1 MESTTRPRPRHLG
14 RKIMQMRELLGIRQ
28 EAVAEQLGIT
38 QQAISKLE
46 QKEEVD
52 DETLDKVA
60 KAIGVTPDA
69 IKNLDDEATVYNIVH
84 NSSFTGSGSSV
95 SGRNYNCSFNPLD
108 KYVEAVEKNEK
119 LYEAL
124 LKSERGK
131 GSHAGKAFG

>member
-1 MESTTRPRPRHLG
+1 
-14 RKIMQMRELLGIRQ
+14 MQMRELLGIRQ

-52 DETLDKVA
+52 EETLDKVA
-60 KAIGVTPDA
+60 KAIGVTPEA

-95 SGRNYNCSFNPLD
+95 SGKNYNCSFNPLD

-124 LKSERGK
+124 LKSEREK
-131 GSHAGKAFG
+131 VAILEKLLDKK

>member
-1 MESTTRPRPRHLG
+1 
-14 RKIMQMRELLGIRQ
+14 MQMRELLGIRQ

-52 DETLDKVA
+52 EETLDKVA
-60 KAIGVTPDA
+60 KAIGVTPEA

-95 SGRNYNCSFNPLD
+95 SGKNYNCSFNPLD

-124 LKSERGK
+124 LKSEREK
-131 GSHAGKAFG
+131 VAMLEKLLDRK